1 MELEHVFD
9 ADLAYRE
16 DMDPVVSPDGREGTL
31 LGSGE
36 GTVRGPGL
44 TGTIRFSFYE
54 EGCPLDPGFL
64 ASPTEAALAEG
75 DYLCKTNPGGVIET
89 DDGATIQF
97 DAKGFALRL
106 RSNAPI
112 WQVTSGLR
120 FATDDQRYRWL
131 NGILATYV
139 GQFDEGTGRATW
151 RVYTPADALTGR
163 ARRVTAV
170 ERPRASDERR
180 ESG

>member
-16 DMDPVVSPDGREGTL
+16 GMDPVVSPDGREGSL

-36 GTVRGPGL
+36 GTLRGPRLSGRV
-44 TGTIRFSFYE
+44 RFSFYE

-64 ASPTEAALAEG
+64 ATPTEATLAES
-75 DYLCKTNPGGVIET
+75 DYLCKTNPGGIIET

-106 RSNAPI
+106 EDHAPT
-112 WQVTSGLR
+112 WQVTSALR
-120 FATDDQRYRWL
+120 FATDDERYRWL
-131 NGILATYV
+131 NRVLAVYA
-139 GQFDEGTGRATW
+139 GEFDEGTGRATW
-151 RVYTPADALTGR
+151 RVYAPAEAL
-163 ARRVTAV
+163 
-170 ERPRASDERR
+170 
-180 ESG
+180 SGQVAA